1 VKLGIAVVYL
11 VSERDERLL
20 RLHLDQIERCTQVPY
35 NIYGSANRLRPQY
48 RPILDAN
55 PRIRICECPTADA
68 RESEEHAYY
77 LQRLIRAAIDDG
89 CTHVAT
95 LHVDSFPIREGWA
108 ETLTDALS
116 DVCPLA
122 AVMTDARFDRKPNT
136 AGLFFSSGFY
146 ERYKPPFLLSEE
158 ERATPVYAEYR
169 RAFPHIPDSG
179 VGFGYTLHRA
189 GLTWHPLV
197 RSDLA
202 AEQSAFG
209 GVFGGMIFH
218 LGGAAWF
225 DLEYSGAP
233 PTRGASRGLRASS
246 VRRYYHVIQRAAGLL
261 PARLRPLFRPVK
273 RLERVVRKR
282 TANRIR
288 REIFE
293 RERQRLLDDP
303 ETYLCE
309 LQVGG

>member
-1 VKLGIAVVYL
+1 MKLGIAIVYL

-20 RLHLDQIERCTQVPY
+20 RLHLTQIEKCTRVPY
-35 NIYGSANRLRPQY
+35 TIYGSANRLLPQY

-55 PRIRICECPTADA
+55 PRVTIFECPTADA

-77 LQRLIRAAIDDG
+77 LERLVEAAIDDG
-89 CTHVAT
+89 CTHVAM

-108 ETLTDALS
+108 ETLAGQLS
-116 DVCPLA
+116 DSCPLA
-122 AVMTDARFDRKPNT
+122 AVMTDERFDRKPNT
-136 AGLFFSSGFY
+136 ACIFFRSDFY
-146 ERYKPPFLLSEE
+146 QRHRPKFLLSEE
-158 ERATPVYAEYR
+158 ERSTSAYAEYR

-179 VGFGYTLHRA
+179 VGFGYKLHA
-189 GLTWHPLV
+189 EGLTWHPLI

-202 AEQSAFG
+202 RERSAFG
-209 GVFGGMIFH
+209 GVFGDMIFH

-225 DLEYSGAP
+225 DLHKGGPSGRKSSA
-233 PTRGASRGLRASS
+233 GARAAF
-246 VRRYYHVIQRAAGLL
+246 VARYYGLVLRAAGLI

-303 ETYLCE
+303 EAYLCE